1 MNESQ
6 SLEVKL
12 KSSAE
17 EAVSGFNKLLST
29 LNLTGSSIQKI
40 STKVDANG
48 NLVNKTLTSVNKK
61 GQKVYTTLYRIGKD
75 GTLQNTTFNMR
86 KLGDA
91 TNNTSKMFSKLTSA
105 ISLTGL
111 FYGVRK
117 LATTFLTWMTE
128 ATDRTEQLN
137 LFNVVFDNMEK
148 NGVKTFSK
156 LGKEAIQFQNKLN
169 YAFGTNLTDTL
180 KYQALFQSMG
190 ENASIPKEYASVMS
204 ETMTKFTYD
213 LASLYNKKESDVA
226 EALRAGV
233 YAGQTKPLR
242 AYGIDVTQSTMQPLL
257 ESLGINDRSVKDLSQ
272 GEKEILRYLAALKQA
287 KVAMGD
293 YADTIESPS
302 NQMKIFSNL
311 LVEAKVALTSLF
323 MGTFSKVLPYAN
335 AFLLVVREICNVLAN
350 LLGIELSDFNSGIA
364 SSEDAFVDLDDSI
377 SDATDSVKE
386 LKRQTLGFDQINN
399 INENKD
405 KNNDYSLNGG
415 IDQRLLDAIYGYDN
429 GMDKVK
435 MKATEIYEKMMG
447 WLGFIKEIDPLTG
460 KVSWKL
466 DNTNST
472 MGKLLYALKDI
483 VIYGKDAIKGVF
495 EVLKRDFDSGA
506 FGKVLV
512 TIFEKLR
519 DLFKYIASNKKA
531 QTILAK
537 LLETFLLFKTVKTIL
552 TPLINVWK
560 TFTTKIKTGANLIQT
575 FGKQLKGTNNYILD
589 SNGNLKEYNKT
600 LEKHKNVVLNADGSV
615 NKWHTN
621 INKAKTALMGIGM
634 SVSGLYMVHDA
645 MKDIASEGPNVTNV
659 LEGIMGSLSTIGGF
673 ATIGSIFGPLGT
685 AIGGAIGLLSSF
697 VTAIVGASGT
707 IDKETQNLYN
717 SIETMSEQYKQL
729 EETRRKIISE
739 SNSEFSYYEDL
750 YEELTRIVDA
760 NGKIKTG
767 YEDRAKFITTTLSNA
782 LGIEI
787 DIVNGQVQKYKDLE
801 QSIKDVITQKKA
813 QILLETYEEE
823 YTNAIKT
830 KTEVT
835 NTYNKAVETQKQKQE
850 KYNNALKEAI
860 KVTGKTEKELK
871 NLSKSGLASAIS
883 SLGDFSGATAD
894 AMGALYYAGQELDE
908 ANEKLEKQREI
919 YYKNQKAIET
929 YTTAYELSLDNNLD
943 DLIEYIEKEEELY
956 YASNQEKKR
965 YYMDEINLQ
974 KDNLDELEKNKSNYN
989 AEEYQ
994 REKLRYENLLMLNQI
1009 NLTLLVKEVKDINSD
1024 MVDAWGK
1031 LAQNSEEE
1039 FMNKFKLL
1047 PQDIQEEI
1055 VDKMYAKGYSIS
1067 EELQKG
1073 IDALNINVDIDEE
1086 NFKYSGKVAGTAW
1099 QNSFISAMN
1108 KKIQI
1113 KQEISTDITSGKKED
1128 KYGYIKINAYANG
1141 GFPEDGWFRANH
1153 GEIMGKFDNGKSVVA
1168 NNMQITEGIKQAVMQ
1183 GMSQVMAQY
1192 ANHTNQID
1200 VHVHSDEGVVVD
1212 RINQTTRQTG
1222 VCPINIP
1229 Y

>member
-12 KSSAE
+12 KSNAE
-17 EAVSGFNKLLST
+17 DAVSGFNKLLST

-257 ESLGINDRSVKDLSQ
+257 ESLGITDRGVKDLSQ

-537 LLETFLLFKTVKTIL
+537 LVETFILFKTVKTIL

-560 TFTTKIKTGANLIQT
+560 TFTSKIKSGANLIQT

-589 SNGNLKEYNKT
+589 SEGNLKEYNKT
-600 LEKHKNVVLNADGSV
+600 LDKHKNVVLNADESV
-615 NKWHTN
+615 NKWQTGLN
-621 INKAKTALMGIGM
+621 RAKTALVGIGM

-645 MKDIASEGPNVTNV
+645 IKDIVAEGPNVVNV
-659 LEGIMGSLSTIGGF
+659 LEGITGSLSTIGGF
-673 ATIGSIFGPLGT
+673 ATIGSIFGPIGT
-685 AIGGAIGLLSSF
+685 AIGVVAGVVATLITSTE
-697 VTAIVGASGT
+697 TAKSKMEELIASGT
-707 IDKETQNLYN
+707 VEGMKDW
-717 SIETMSEQYKQL
+717 
-729 EETRRKIISE
+729 EETLSSAKSHL
-739 SNSEFSYYEDL
+739 SEFNDYLFASDDEIAELQTNMEDIQ
-750 YEELTRIVDA
+750 T
-760 NGKIKTG
+760 KITEITK
-767 YEDRAKFITTTLSNA
+767 RASAERRDYT
-782 LGIEI
+782 
-787 DIVNGQVQKYKDLE
+787 
-801 QSIKDVITQKKA
+801 
-813 QILLETYEEE
+813 EEE
-823 YTNAIKT
+823 IK
-830 KTEVT
+830 K
-835 NTYNKAVETQKQKQE
+835 
-850 KYNNALKEAI
+850 L
-860 KVTGKTEKELK
+860 
-871 NLSKSGLASAIS
+871 
-883 SLGDFSGATAD
+883 
-894 AMGALYYAGQELDE
+894 
-908 ANEKLEKQREI
+908 NE
-919 YYKNQKAIET
+919 YF
-929 YTTAYELSLDNNLD
+929 
-943 DLIEYIEKEEELY
+943 
-956 YASNQEKKR
+956 
-965 YYMDEINLQ
+965 
-974 KDNLDELEKNKSNYN
+974 DELEKLNDRQLAIQQAKTDAILQQAKITAENNQLSL
-989 AEEYQ
+989 EEYKACASEWIKTATEQ
-994 REKLRYENLLMLNQI
+994 KDNMISIISEQTTNELVLLNQRYGDEANLANEAYKKEYEAI
-1009 NLTLLVKEVKDINSD
+1009 MKRKEERIQQANDEIGEIYAIYTEGYLKKTGLDERLNAHIKGNLQERKSLEESHQRQIVEIMENSNLTKEEKNKKATELNEEYNKEMKRINGEIALGYEHFIKS
-1024 MVDAWGK
+1024 
-1031 LAQNSEEE
+1031 LSEEE
-1039 FMNKFKLL
+1039 
-1047 PQDIQEEI
+1047 
-1055 VDKMYAKGYSIS
+1055 
-1067 EELQKG
+1067 QKQLG
-1073 IDALNINVDIDEE
+1073 ILIAMGTNTEVYGGQLDE
-1086 NFKYSGKVAGTAW
+1086 KT
-1099 QNSFISAMN
+1099 QSFI
-1108 KKIQI
+1108 
-1113 KQEISTDITSGKKED
+1113 TSV
-1128 KYGYIKINAYANG
+1128 INAYGQMPKKTKNVMKDVLDPMMDEMEKKEPVLVAKAKSLGKGILTALRNA
-1141 GFPEDGWFRANH
+1141 FDIHSPSKKTRDIFRNVML
-1153 GEIMGKFDNGKSVVA
+1153 GML
-1168 NNMQITEGIKQAVMQ
+1168 EGIDVEENSILNKINSFSKKITDSLNTDLNDYKLDFSKDFTTSMY
-1183 GMSQVMAQY
+1183 GNINS
-1192 ANHTNQID
+1192 NNSID
-1200 VHVHSDEGVVVD
+1200 VSDSLANKISGQLAMVLNNQVINVQLDAHTDEGVVID

-1229 Y
+1229 F